1 MADAYKW
8 SEITK
13 TTKTNFVTEY
23 QYKEFRDYFK
33 VIAPTLWN
41 VKEWDNE
48 TIKGWLE
55 DAFLSGRDKKI

>member
-1 MADAYKW
+1 MTDFKW
-8 SEITK
+8 TESKTITEPIE
-13 TTKTNFVTEY
+13 TTEY

-41 VKEWDNE
+41 VKQWDNE

-55 DAFLSGRDKKI
+55 DAFLSGRDEKI

>member
-1 MADAYKW
+1 M
-8 SEITK
+8 SET
-13 TTKTNFVTEY
+13 TEY

-41 VKEWDNE
+41 IKEWDNE
-48 TIKGWLE
+48 TIKAWLE

>member
-1 MADAYKW
+1 M
-8 SEITK
+8 SEPS
-13 TTKTNFVTEY
+13 EY

-33 VIAPTLWN
+33 VIAPSLWN

-55 DAFLSGRDKKI
+55 DAFLSGRDKRI

>member
-1 MADAYKW
+1 MTDFKW
-8 SEITK
+8 TESKTITEPSEP
-13 TTKTNFVTEY
+13 TEY

-33 VIAPTLWN
+33 SIVPMLWN

>member
-1 MADAYKW
+1 MSDFKW
-8 SEITK
+8 TESKTITEP
-13 TTKTNFVTEY
+13 TEY

-55 DAFLSGRDKKI
+55 DAFLSGRDEKI